1 MVPPYIPAGEFCWS
15 DGDPRAS
22 PLGATAARA
31 RPRCGSVRLNLCDA
45 SDADLLASVRFGD
58 REAFRALYERFAPEV
73 LALCERILH
82 SRADAEDAVADIF
95 WEVWQRRE
103 RYDSSRGAP
112 RTYLMTLGRSRAIDR
127 LRSKKA
133 RPDMDDK
140 RRTDGELTLAA
151 DGPSPQD
158 AAAAVELRSRVAAA
172 MADLNQR
179 QREAMELAYFE
190 GLSHQQIAERLAAP
204 LGTVKTHIRQ
214 GLTKLRGVLRG
225 SHAEEIVGRANP

>member
-1 MVPPYIPAGEFCWS
+1 
-15 DGDPRAS
+15 
-22 PLGATAARA
+22 
-31 RPRCGSVRLNLCDA
+31 LNLSDA
-45 SDADLLASVRFGD
+45 TDADLLACVRLGD

-95 WEVWQRRE
+95 WEVWQRRQ
-103 RYDSSRGAP
+103 RYDATRGAP

-127 LRSKKA
+127 LRSHKA

-140 RRTDGELTLAA
+140 RRTDGELTLPAV
-151 DGPSPQD
+151 GPSPQD
-158 AAAAVELRSRVAAA
+158 AAAAEELRSRVVAA
-172 MADLNQR
+172 MADLNHR

-190 GLSHQQIAERLAAP
+190 GLSHQQISERLAAP

-214 GLTKLRGVLRG
+214 GLTRLRSVLRD
-225 SHAEEIVGRANP
+225 SHAEEMAERTSP